1 MNDKF
6 DKLDALIMLA
16 GDALIEEELAYAREV
31 LDPEIEISKRT
42 DRRILR
48 YIRHAQKKP
57 GYHPVLD
64 AMKRAAVIV
73 LVIGTVLFA
82 SAMSIEAVRE
92 KFWNAIVEWYED
104 YIAVMFVDDETSD
117 AMADVEFEVRE
128 PSYLPDGVVKGE
140 QYITKFNSSIIY
152 YLYGEKAILL
162 EQYINHKNDT
172 TIDNTNGLITELRIN
187 GYDSFIIEYDNN
199 EQHYMIIWNDE
210 HYRYNFCSYLASPSL
225 EEALKMIS
233 SIYTSSKDE

>member
-64 AMKRAAVIV
+64 VMKRAAVIV

-104 YIAVMFVDDETSD
+104 YIAVMFVDDGTSD
-117 AMADVEFEVRE
+117 TMMDVEFEVRE
-128 PSYLPDGVVKGE
+128 PSYLPEGVVKGE
-140 QYITKFNSSIIY
+140 QVVKKFSCRTIY
-152 YLYGEKAILL
+152 TYRSQEIFLL
-162 EQYINHKNDT
+162 EQLHKSTKGTKIDINECSISNI
-172 TIDNTNGLITELRIN
+172 TIDKYSGVLAEYNNNKQYYTIVWEDEKYYYTINSRTPTLNKDELIKI
-187 GYDSFIIEYDNN
+187 
-199 EQHYMIIWNDE
+199 
-210 HYRYNFCSYLASPSL
+210 A
-225 EEALKMIS
+225 S
-233 SIYTSSKDE
+233 SIYD